1 MQEHGGKMS
10 KIVQEKLIQAG
21 RILQELGIDLWLT
34 FVRETAAGGDPVI
47 PLIYGDRDLTWQS
60 ALIVTRGGERIAIVG
75 RFDAEAVRLA
85 GHYETIIPYDQALR
99 PELLAVLRRL
109 DPARIAVNYSADD
122 VLADGLSHGLYR
134 VLEGYLEATPYADRL
149 VSAEDII
156 GRLRARKTPSEVEL
170 VRAAVEATLEIY
182 EQTFDFARPGMTENE
197 IGAFMQAQVRE
208 RGLAFAWEAG
218 HCPTVNA
225 GPDSPVGH
233 VGTTGQKLER
243 GRLLHFD
250 FGVRKAGYCSD
261 IQRVV
266 YFLAHGETDA
276 PAAVR
281 HAFETVLRAV
291 QAAVAVMKPGVK
303 GKEVDAVARGI
314 VTAAGFPEFKHA
326 TGHHV
331 GRLAHDGAGVLGPE
345 WERYGDTPNR
355 RLEAGHVY
363 TVEPTLF
370 VPGYGFLGL
379 EEDVAVTETGTEY
392 LGPPQTDLILR

>member
-1 MQEHGGKMS
+1 
-10 KIVQEKLIQAG
+10 
-21 RILQELGIDLWLT
+21 
-34 FVRETAAGGDPVI
+34 
-47 PLIYGDRDLTWQS
+47 
-60 ALIVTRGGERIAIVG
+60 
-75 RFDAEAVRLA
+75 
-85 GHYETIIPYDQALR
+85 
-99 PELLAVLRRL
+99 LLAVLERL
-109 DPARIAVNYSADD
+109 DPARIAINYSADD

-182 EQTFDFARPGMTENE
+182 EQTFDFAQPGMTESE
-197 IGAFMQAQVRE
+197 IGAFMQDQVKE
-208 RGLAFAWEAG
+208 RGLTFAWEAG

-233 VGTTGQKLER
+233 VGTTEQKLER
-243 GRLLHFD
+243 GQLLHFD
-250 FGVRKAGYCSD
+250 FGVQKGGYCSD

-266 YFLAHGETDA
+266 YFLAHGETEA
-276 PAAVR
+276 PAAVC

-291 QAAVAVMKPGVK
+291 QATVAVMKPGVK
-303 GKEVDAVARGI
+303 GKEVDAVAREI

-326 TGHHV
+326 TGHHL

-355 RLEAGHVY
+355 RLEMGHVY

-379 EEDVAVTETGTEY
+379 EEDVAVTAAGTEY